1 MEKTFAGKAALVTGA
16 GSGIGR
22 ESALLF
28 AEKGAEVAVVDLD
41 EKGGAETLALIEA
54 AGGKAVFIKADV
66 SRSDD
71 VQRMVSETVRAFGR
85 LDCAHNNAG
94 IEAGLYPL
102 SEYKEEIWDRTIAV
116 NLKGVWLGM
125 KYEIPEMLKNGGGAI
140 VNTAS
145 AAGIIGMPNHYAYVA
160 SKFGVVGI
168 TKGAALEFGAK
179 GVRVN
184 CVCPAIIDTPMTDR
198 FVTYGMGT
206 KEVFAEMTPIK
217 RIGRPREIAGSA
229 VWLCSEEA
237 SYITGHALLIDGGY
251 TAQ

>member
-28 AEKGAEVAVVDLD
+28 AKKGARVAVVDLD
-41 EKGGAETLALIEA
+41 EKGGAETLSLVKA
-54 AGGKAVFIKADV
+54 AGGEAVFIRADV

-71 VQRMVSETVRAFGR
+71 VRRMVSETVRAFGR

-102 SEYKEEIWDRTIAV
+102 SEYTEEVWDRTIAI

-125 KYEIPEMLKNGGGAI
+125 KYEIPEMLKYGGGAI

-168 TKGAALEFGAK
+168 TKGAALEFAGQ
-179 GVRVN
+179 GIRVN
-184 CVCPAIIDTPMTDR
+184 CICPAIVDTPMTDR

-206 KEVFAEMTPIK
+206 KEVFAQMTPMK
-217 RIGRPREIAGSA
+217 RIGTPQEIAASA
-229 VWLCSEEA
+229 VWLCSDEA
-237 SYITGHALLIDGGY
+237 SYITGHALLTDGGY